1 MVGSGFAECG
11 SFAVVRELAAG
22 SECSPVVFFL
32 VHFFA
37 IIIDS
42 LLFSGLF
49 VVIFIEYAAV
59 SFGGVDKLI
68 FEVI

>member
-49 VVIFIEYAAV
+49 VVIF
-59 SFGGVDKLI
+59 
-68 FEVI
+68 FE